1 MLRRI
6 SLSKTLPLLF
16 FKRDLIAFTAN
27 TDNVITIDIKTA
39 ITMSAK
45 VECAVEIALE
55 MAVVVVAN
63 IVNIAAVV
71 VGAVGIILVVEVIV
85 ATVDFLGTVV
95 VIFVT
100 VVLVLWTVAVHIE
113 DDIDPG
119 EPVNISLFV
128 AFEVNQ
134 ETPHSFWL
142 KDCA

>member
-1 MLRRI
+1 
-6 SLSKTLPLLF
+6 
-16 FKRDLIAFTAN
+16 
-27 TDNVITIDIKTA
+27 
-39 ITMSAK
+39 MSAK
-45 VECAVEIALE
+45 VECAVETALE